1 MKGKK
6 FVIFMACQTISVME
20 KNQAGNENRECWTVG
35 RGGSYLILN
44 KVA

>member
-1 MKGKK
+1 MKKK
-6 FVIFMACQTISVME
+6 QILIFMACQIMSVME
-20 KNQAGNENRECWTVG
+20 KNQAGKENRECWTVG